1 MTIEQKTIELQSVSP
16 PLTRD
21 QIIAELGKWQA
32 EQSTQETEGVLAEK
46 ETPEVV
52 ENQEP
57 VEEEV
62 VENEEVI
69 EEEGNQEV
77 VAEEQDATVTTTPE
91 NASETE
97 DTESLSEDGSLESQE
112 PEEEESYEVIRKRF
126 FDTVQKQKN
135 ETSRRNAIDDA
146 VKDAYKDVNSD
157 VEIVKSDEEV
167 VDGDFTYKYV
177 SDVDDEGNLDLQV
190 FYKGKDDEEFI
201 NASERAK
208 NNPKNVAL
216 QNQVAAIQSQ
226 LGFLPAE
233 VKKQA
238 NAILNYTPPPTP
250 QDFDPNREGTQ
261 SFDDMLLYNYQEEDI
276 RNQMT
281 EADRLVYDSQK
292 KLEVAKNNFNEI
304 LESDPEIKAWYED
317 LKKKMG
323 DYDTQKAEIQ
333 KKIDALPMGETGK
346 LAELEQELENL
357 DEKFKDIN
365 ILKGES
371 MRVALDEELSA
382 MMPDIRAKA
391 YESTIIKPVEE
402 PSLLNIAGKVMR
414 ATAKNQPNTATGAIA
429 RGLIT
434 LTGDIADPV
443 DTDLL
448 QQQEFYEQAKKEY
461 AKKNKVDLN
470 TVTDADVRS
479 IVENKYIQFYTEQE
493 TNKLY
498 RNYSES
504 LIENIEKDFFA
515 KYVVSNIPGVG
526 KSLANLTPTFAK
538 MFGFKNIQDIFG
550 DTTQEKKEQLIK
562 AADNLDLNQKIV
574 IDKLAQQTVAAETF
588 KNLGRYNTTYLT
600 EEDAA
605 KAREEIRLSNLT
617 IRSNIDIIEKGFD
630 KMLERVDS
638 VQKSELFDQYY
649 AKNYGFVTELG
660 GRAAASGLDL
670 FVNGLAEYSERMGIN
685 VASLGATGIAL
696 EGLYNK
702 LTGEDLSK
710 KLTDKFTGSV
720 DSLVEYLNNEMA
732 PPTTLSDIGSGMDVA
747 RWAAGSLGQ
756 QLPIY
761 GAIYLSGGTYAP
773 ILIGAAVAGNK
784 FREMQKEID
793 LGTAD
798 YNWWQMY
805 GAANLTGVSAAATEY
820 VTQGMLNR
828 LKFSYQNIPGF
839 KVSFNETMK
848 GFLSSTGRWARDM
861 GEEIPSEM
869 LDELIGN
876 IGDKYILGKKDVNLF
891 DNLGETALSTLWT
904 AGVAIRAPLIGHQ
917 LLAPFRSKQSY
928 QTIGEGVA
936 RISELNEQLATNKN
950 LSVEA
955 VQKIKDEISAIS
967 VNNMK
972 ALKTDINRLDD
983 LTGDEKKILLNNKAK
998 EYEIIRSIQEIN
1010 NDNTIDQKTKETL
1023 INSKKQ
1029 ELQGI
1034 STNSTQIL
1042 APYIIAEN
1050 KAKNEP
1056 IIDEAIKNVEQV
1068 TKKVLGESINV
1079 IDDMNNLPE
1088 GIPKFVDAYVDPKTN
1103 QIYINK
1109 EWAASVGAV
1118 TAAEHEL
1125 LHKIQ
1130 KSLFDTNP
1138 AKALELV
1145 EDFKKTL
1152 GKRELRLIEERLDAN
1167 YRFKMDDEGN
1177 FILDENGNKQK
1188 KEEIEYAEEYFNI
1201 FSDLVGKKEI
1211 GFTDNLGENLLRFV
1225 NKLKELVYKPA
1236 GFKNLEYQSGRD
1248 AYNFIKDYN
1257 KSIKK
1262 GEVSERGEALIRK
1275 GTTTTRDRTSTSI
1288 TTRGQEFINLSK
1300 EGVYDNESL
1309 VEIVNS
1315 PSSNQTDRFAAME
1328 AIVETNWPVI
1338 SKGLK
1343 FNPTGSIPMDAV
1355 KTAVT
1360 EQMQGIFP
1368 GRNKELL
1375 ADFNAETAQVNTY
1388 LGSLMRQRQ
1397 AEILERAKQIG
1408 GTLQEGTS
1416 IDSEAA
1422 KQVVDTSKSRSK
1434 TKDSRV
1440 AKKPTETVKYSDTFI
1455 KKAGVKDKV
1464 ELEAKIT
1471 EETRKGFEDVEVE
1484 RFGQTKDVPR
1494 GVADIYGDML
1504 GLNPETI
1511 TDKTRT
1517 YQNYDEAGLN
1527 AAQRF
1532 LLTNAASDFSR
1543 LPKTKDET
1551 TTRGRGTFIPKNM
1564 KDALYTDGR
1573 LTGTLKDY
1581 MDLLR
1586 SKPTGKLYR
1595 DSKYAQLIRGLLNT
1609 HIRNRMFE
1617 TLVDTTPKRLR
1628 GGAKFSITQAQ
1639 RPGVY
1644 TAALGEQGV
1653 KVMRT
1658 SAEKFAKDNNI
1669 KVEFEGEELTVNN
1682 FKATNPKAVEY
1693 LKRNIENEMWKY
1705 IPLESLT
1712 RGTMIDYS
1720 SKGNAIFFNSEQ
1732 FDNILKNAEKNRKAW
1747 LDQGNTLSYNVKEV
1761 NVAKAAK
1768 SPSVVSNRYSTPAAQ
1783 RKVNDNYKGVE
1794 AILQGG
1800 ANAIKADPANYLSLL
1815 AIYGTQSVS
1824 TSHLVRNMAVD
1835 KGVSEEYIK
1844 AKRDK
1849 SGKTV
1854 KEHVDPS
1861 NDMSSLMYTA
1871 QLYDDVDFLM
1881 PVVEKVYFQLG
1892 ITETQ
1897 DNKLVDTDGKYG
1909 ESYNYKETQTQFF
1922 YDELKEY
1929 FKTGDVSKIPNA
1941 LVRYFNPQVNRN
1953 SSGDGIQ
1960 GLNSNNFYIMGKSVA
1975 EMFTR
1980 QLPKSDQNSN
1990 NIYVQNELTYQVMTG
2005 EITQAEAI
2013 KRLDAQISSGNA
2025 KIKPSIT
2032 NNNMQPNSLKF
2043 SDKAAGNSVLVTD
2056 ELNTLD
2062 KALAEGRKVDKP
2074 VKKIRV
2080 FDFDDTLA
2088 KSNSKVIVINPLSSI
2103 DSDMLDIVARR
2114 KFKKEFENLPS
2125 FKQNFN
2131 SLNEQQKLEV
2141 LKEVPG
2147 GTKEINATQFAEQAA
2162 TLEEQGA
2169 KFDFSQFE
2177 QVIDGEKGPLFD
2189 VAKKI
2194 ADTRGTE
2201 DLFILTARPQSA
2213 AGPIKAFMKAL
2224 GINIPLG
2231 NITGLSDGTA
2241 AAKGRWIA
2249 GKASEGYNDF
2259 YFADDA
2265 SKNVKAVK
2273 DVLDQIDVK
2282 SRVQQAKFSKTSTFD
2297 TIINQMIE
2305 DSSGIES
2312 FKQFSAAKAKTVGRD
2327 KGRFDWLTMASSAED
2342 FKGLLYSLL
2351 GNGKKGEAQYEFL
2364 KTNLI
2369 DPYNKAEDSITQAKI
2384 AAANDFMALKEQFP
2398 GLPKTLETETGVG
2411 KFTYQ
2416 HALRTYMWTQQGMSI
2431 PGLSKTDV
2439 GKLNKFI
2446 TDDAKLQAF
2455 ADQLM
2460 SIQKGK
2466 PYPKPGKDWLGGN
2479 LTTDIIG
2486 GINDVNRKEYQQ
2498 EFRENVDII
2507 FSPENLN
2514 KMEAAYGTRW
2524 RKALENTLTRMKAG
2538 TNRLGYNDQTSAVL
2552 DWVNNSVGAVMFL
2565 NTRSALLQT
2574 ISAVNFINWG
2584 DNNIIAAGKA
2594 FANQKQF
2601 WGDFM
2606 TLMNSDYL
2614 VQRRNGL
2621 KINVSESEI
2630 ADAVKDSKNKVNAAI
2645 SYLLS
2650 KGFVLT
2656 RYADSFAIASGGSTF
2671 YRNRINKYI
2680 KEGMSKELATEKAFQ
2695 DFRLIAEESQ
2705 QSSSPDKISMQQASA
2720 AGRVILNW
2728 ANTPMQYVRIQKRA
2742 IQDLIAGRGDAKVHM
2757 SRIAY
2762 YGVMQNLI
2770 FNAMQQALFAIGF
2783 GDDEDDEEKSAAK
2796 KKQDNKKIARVANG
2810 MIDSQLKG
2818 LGIAGA
2824 GMVAV
2829 KNTLMKIYEESG
2841 KKRPEYEKA
2850 AIEALSFS
2858 PAISSKYRKIVG
2870 GLKSFSWNMK
2880 EMKQKGFSLDNP
2892 AYLAG
2897 AQIITATTNIPIDR
2911 VIKKA
2916 NNIRGILSEQS
2927 QMWQKVI
2934 LFGGWSTWDVG
2945 LPYYGGWD
2953 KPVEPTP
2960 AELKRQEIDVM
2971 KRDTSTTE
2979 QTQMLLDLGL
2989 DKKQIK
2995 ALRYED
3001 ARVKKIIELQNKNK
3015 EK

>member
-1 MTIEQKTIELQSVSP
+1 MTLEEKTIELQKVVP
-16 PLTRD
+16 PLTTG
-21 QIIAELGKWQA
+21 QIIAELGRFQA
-32 EQSTQETEGVLAEK
+32 DELIKDSQAKMNLSNNASTTV
-46 ETPEVV
+46 
-52 ENQEP
+52 
-57 VEEEV
+57 
-62 VENEEVI
+62 NEEDISDEVEDNSDAEVEVSTS
-69 EEEGNQEV
+69 EEDEQLGNQEV
-77 VAEEQDATVTTTPE
+77 VAEEQDATVTTTPD

-97 DTESLSEDGSLESQE
+97 DTESTSDDGSSESQE
-112 PEEEESYEVIRKRF
+112 PEEEEESYEVIRKRF
-126 FDTVQKQKN
+126 FDTVQKAENKAN
-135 ETSRRNAIDDA
+135 RRVAINNA
-146 VKDAYKDVNSD
+146 VKDAYKDVNPD
-157 VEIVKSDEEV
+157 VDIVGSGEEV

-177 SDVDDEGNLDLQV
+177 SEVDDEGNLDLQV

-216 QNQVAAIQSQ
+216 QNQEAAIQSQ
-226 LGFLPAE
+226 LGFLPPE
-233 VKKQA
+233 VKEQA
-238 NAILNYTPPPTP
+238 NAILNYTPPPP
-250 QDFDPNREGTQ
+250 PHDFDPNREGTQ
-261 SFDDMLLYNYQEEDI
+261 SFDDMLLYNYQEKEI
-276 RNQMT
+276 RDQMT

-292 KLEVAKNNFNEI
+292 KLQVAKNNFNEI
-304 LESDPEIKAWYED
+304 LESDPESKAWLENKRKQ
-317 LKKKMG
+317 LG
-323 DYDTQKAEIQ
+323 DYEKQKAEIQ

-346 LAELEQELENL
+346 LAEFQQELEDL
-357 DEKFKDIN
+357 DEKFKSIN
-365 ILKGES
+365 IIKGES

-391 YESTIIKPVEE
+391 YESAIIKPVEE
-402 PSLLNIAGKVMR
+402 PSMFNIVGKVFR
-414 ATAKNQPNTATGAIA
+414 GAGQRKLS
-429 RGLIT
+429 RGQAAIST
-434 LTGDIADPV
+434 IMGDILDPV

-479 IVENKYIQFYTEQE
+479 IVEDKYLQFYTEQE
-493 TNKLY
+493 TNRLY
-498 RNYSES
+498 RNYSET
-504 LIENIEKDFFA
+504 LIEDLPLAMQPFA
-515 KYVVSNIPGVG
+515 R
-526 KSLANLTPTFAK
+526 A
-538 MFGFKNIQDIFG
+538 FGFKNISDIFG
-550 DTTQEKKEQLIK
+550 DTTQEKKEKLIK
-562 AADNLDLNQKIV
+562 AADNLDLKEKILV
-574 IDKLAQQTVAAETF
+574 DKLAQQTVAVETF

-660 GRAAASGLDL
+660 GRASAMGLDL
-670 FVNGLAEYSERMGIN
+670 FVNGLAEYSEKMGIN
-685 VASLGATGIAL
+685 VASLGATGVAM

-702 LTGEDLSK
+702 LNGGDLSK
-710 KLTDKFTGSV
+710 ELTDKFTGGV
-720 DSLVEYLNNEMA
+720 DSLIEYLNNEMA
-732 PPTTLSDIGSGMDVA
+732 PPTTLSDVESGMDVA

-848 GFLSSTGRWARDM
+848 GFLSSAGRWARDM

-917 LLAPFRSKQSY
+917 LLAPFRSKQSF

-936 RISELNEQLATNKN
+936 RISELNEQLATNKD

-983 LTGDEKKILLNNKAK
+983 LTADEKKILLNNKAK

-1010 NDNTIDQKTKETL
+1010 NDNTIDQKTKQTL
-1023 INSKKQ
+1023 ISSKNQ
-1029 ELQGI
+1029 ELQSI

-1056 IIDEAIKNVEQV
+1056 IIQQAIENVEQV

-1079 IDDMNNLPE
+1079 IEDMNNLPE

-1145 EDFKKTL
+1145 EDFKNTL
-1152 GKRELRLIEERLDAN
+1152 SPKELNLVQQRIDDN
-1167 YRFKMDDEGN
+1167 YRFEMNDDGS
-1177 FILDENGNKQK
+1177 FVLDDQGNK
-1188 KEEIEYAEEYFNI
+1188 IENDPASYAEEYFNV
-1201 FSDLVGKKEI
+1201 FSDLVGKNQI

-1225 NKLKELVYKPA
+1225 KKLKELVYKPA
-1236 GFKNLEYQSGRD
+1236 GFTNLEYQSGRD

-1262 GEVSERGEALIRK
+1262 GKVSERAEALITK
-1275 GTTTTRDRTSTSI
+1275 GALTTSDRTSPSI
-1288 TTRGQEFINLSK
+1288 TTARGQEFINLSK

-1422 KQVVDTSKSRSK
+1422 KQVVDTTTRKTPTRRSRTPK
-1434 TKDSRV
+1434 T
-1440 AKKPTETVKYSDTFI
+1440 PTETVKYSDTI
-1455 KKAGVKDKV
+1455 IEKAGVKDKG
-1464 ELEAKIT
+1464 ELETKIT
-1471 EETRKGFEDVEVE
+1471 EATTESFRDVEVD
-1484 RFGQTKDVPR
+1484 RFGQTKDVPPA
-1494 GVADIYGDML
+1494 VAKIYGDML

-1511 TDKTRT
+1511 SDKTRT

-1532 LLTNAASDFSR
+1532 LLANAASDYAR

-1564 KDALYTDGR
+1564 KDALYTDGK

-1581 MDLLR
+1581 MDLIR
-1586 SKPTGKLYR
+1586 SKPTGPLYR

-1617 TLVDTTPKRLR
+1617 TLVPTTPQRLR

-1658 SAEKFAKDNNI
+1658 AAEKFAKDNNI
-1669 KVEFEGEELTVNN
+1669 KVEFENPDGTFTELNVNN
-1682 FKATNPKAVEY
+1682 FNASNPKAVEY

-1768 SPSVVSNRYSTPAAQ
+1768 SPSVVSNRYSKPSAQ
-1783 RKVNDNYKGVE
+1783 KKVDDNYKGVE

-1861 NDMSSLMYTA
+1861 NDMSSLMYIA

-1881 PVVEKVYFQLG
+1881 PVIEKVYFQLG

-1929 FKTGDVSKIPNA
+1929 FKTGDVTKIPNA

-1990 NIYVQNELTYQVMTG
+1990 NIYVQNELTYKVMTG
-2005 EITQAEAI
+2005 EITQAEAV
-2013 KRLDAQISSGNA
+2013 KRLNAQISSGNA
-2025 KIKPSIT
+2025 KVKPSIT

-2088 KSNSKVIVINPLSSI
+2088 RSNSKVIVINPLSSI

-2194 ADTRGTE
+2194 ADTRGAE

-2224 GINIPLG
+2224 GIDIPLG
-2231 NITGLSDGTA
+2231 NITGLGDGTA

-2249 GKASEGYNDF
+2249 GKAAEGYNDF

-2282 SRVQQAKFSKTSTFD
+2282 SRVQQAKFSKTGTFN
-2297 TIINQMIE
+2297 TIVNDMIE

-2312 FKQFSAAKAKTVGRD
+2312 YKTFSAAKARTVGKN

-2342 FKGLLYSLL
+2342 FKGLLYRLL

-2369 DPYNKAEDSITQAKI
+2369 DPYNRAEDSITQAKI

-2398 GLPKTLETETGVG
+2398 GIPKTLETETGVG
-2411 KFTYQ
+2411 KFNYQ
-2416 HALRTYMWTQQGMSI
+2416 HALRVYMWTQQGMSI
-2431 PGLSKTDV
+2431 PGLSKADAR
-2439 GKLNKFI
+2439 KLNKFI
-2446 TDDAKLQAF
+2446 TDDAKLQSF
-2455 ADQLM
+2455 ADQLI

-2486 GINDVNRKEYQQ
+2486 GINKVNRKEYLQ
-2498 EFRENVDII
+2498 EWQENIDII

-2524 RKALENTLTRMKAG
+2524 RKALENTLKRMKAG

-2584 DNNIIAAGKA
+2584 DNNIIKAGAA

-2656 RYADSFAIASGGSTF
+2656 RYADSFAIASGGATF
-2671 YRNRINKYI
+2671 YRNRMNKYI
-2680 KEGMSKELATEKAFQ
+2680 KEGMDPKLAQEQAFQ
-2695 DFRLIAEESQ
+2695 DFRQIAEESQ

-2770 FNAMQQALFAIGF
+2770 FNAMQQALFAIAF

-2796 KKQDNKKIARVANG
+2796 KKQDDKKIGRVANG

-2824 GMVAV
+2824 AMVAV
-2829 KNTLMKIYEESG
+2829 KNTLKKIYEESQ
-2841 KKRPEYEKA
+2841 KERPEYEAA

-2897 AQIITATTNIPIDR
+2897 AQIITAVTNIPIDR

-2916 NNIRGILSEQS
+2916 NNIRGMLSEQS

-2960 AELKRQEIDVM
+2960 AELKRQEFDKM
-2971 KRDTSTTE
+2971 KKDTKTSD
-2979 QTQMLLDLGL
+2979 QIQMLLDLGL

>member
-1 MTIEQKTIELQSVSP
+1 M
-16 PLTRD
+16 
-21 QIIAELGKWQA
+21 
-32 EQSTQETEGVLAEK
+32 
-46 ETPEVV
+46 
-52 ENQEP
+52 
-57 VEEEV
+57 
-62 VENEEVI
+62 
-69 EEEGNQEV
+69 
-77 VAEEQDATVTTTPE
+77 
-91 NASETE
+91 
-97 DTESLSEDGSLESQE
+97 
-112 PEEEESYEVIRKRF
+112 
-126 FDTVQKQKN
+126 
-135 ETSRRNAIDDA
+135 
-146 VKDAYKDVNSD
+146 VNSG
-157 VEIVKSDEEV
+157 EEV
-167 VDGDFTYKYV
+167 VDGDFTYRYQ
-177 SDVDDEGNLDLQV
+177 SEVDEDGNLDLQV

-208 NNPKNVAL
+208 SNPKNVAL
-216 QNQVAAIQSQ
+216 QNQEAAIQSQ

-233 VKKQA
+233 VKEQA
-238 NAILNYTPPPTP
+238 NAILNYTPPPAP

-261 SFDDMLLYNYQEEDI
+261 SFDDMLIYNYQEQDI
-276 RNQMT
+276 VNQMS
-281 EADRLVYDSQK
+281 EADKLVYDSQK
-292 KLEVAKNNFNEI
+292 KLEAAKNNFNEI
-304 LESDPEIKAWYED
+304 LESDPKIKTWYED

-333 KKIDALPMGETGK
+333 KKIDALPIGETGK
-346 LAELEQELENL
+346 LAEFKQELENL
-357 DEKFKDIN
+357 DEKFKDVN

-382 MMPDIRAKA
+382 MMPDIKAKA
-391 YESTIIKPVEE
+391 YESTIIKPTEE
-402 PSLLNIAGKVMR
+402 PSMLNIAGKVMK

-479 IVENKYIQFYTEQE
+479 IVEDKYIQFYTEQE

-498 RNYSES
+498 RNYSEK
-504 LIENIEKDFFA
+504 LIEDIEKDFFA

-526 KSLANLTPTFAK
+526 KTLANYTPTFAK
-538 MFGFKNIQDIFG
+538 MFGFKNIEDLFG
-550 DTTQEKKEQLIK
+550 DTTQEKREQLIK
-562 AADNLDLNQKIV
+562 ASKKLDLNEKIV
-574 IDKLAQQTVAAETF
+574 IDKLAQQTIAAETF

-617 IRSNIDIIEKGFD
+617 IRSNIDVIEKGFD
-630 KMLERVDS
+630 KMLERVDD
-638 VQKSELFDQYY
+638 VQKAELFDQYY

-660 GRAAASGLDL
+660 GRATAMGLDL

-710 KLTDKFTGSV
+710 KLTDKFTGGV
-720 DSLVEYLNNEMA
+720 DSLIEYLNNEMA

-936 RISELNEQLATNKN
+936 RISELNEQLATNKD

-972 ALKTDINRLDD
+972 ALKTDISRLDD
-983 LTGDEKKILLNNKAK
+983 LNADEKKILLKNKAK

-1023 INSKKQ
+1023 ISSKNQ
-1029 ELQGI
+1029 ELQSI

-1068 TKKVLGESINV
+1068 TKKVLGEGINV

-1088 GIPKFVDAYVDPKTN
+1088 GVPKFVDAYVDPKTN

-1109 EWAASVGAV
+1109 EWAATVGAV

-1167 YRFKMDDEGN
+1167 YRFKMNDDGS

-1257 KSIKK
+1257 KSIKEGK
-1262 GEVSERGEALIRK
+1262 VSERAETLIRK
-1275 GTTTTRDRTSTSI
+1275 GTTTTSNRTTPSI
-1288 TTRGQEFINLSK
+1288 TTARGQEFIDLSRDGVITN
-1300 EGVYDNESL
+1300 EGL
-1309 VEIVNS
+1309 VETINS
-1315 PSSNQTDRFAAME
+1315 ESSNQTDRFAAME

-1368 GRNKELL
+1368 GRNKPLL
-1375 ADFNAETAQVNTY
+1375 ADFNADTAQLNTY

-1422 KQVVDTSKSRSK
+1422 KQVVDTSTSRSK

-1440 AKKPTETVKYSDTFI
+1440 AKKPTETVEFSDTI
-1455 KKAGVKDKV
+1455 IEKAGVKDKG
-1464 ELEAKIT
+1464 ELETKIT
-1471 EETRKGFEDVEVE
+1471 EATTESFKDIEVD
-1484 RFGQTKDVPR
+1484 RFGQTKDVPPA
-1494 GVADIYGDML
+1494 VAKIYGDML
-1504 GLNPETI
+1504 GLNPQTI
-1511 TDKTRT
+1511 TDKTRN
-1517 YQNYDEAGLN
+1517 YQKTDSEGLT
-1527 AAQRF
+1527 AAKQF
-1532 LLTNAASDFSR
+1532 LLKNATNDFAR
-1543 LPKTKDET
+1543 LPKTKD
-1551 TTRGRGTFIPKNM
+1551 GFGKGTFLPRNVM
-1564 KDALYTDGR
+1564 NALYTDGK

-1581 MDLLR
+1581 MDLIR
-1586 SKPTGKLYR
+1586 QKPTKPIYR
-1595 DSKYAQLIRGLLNT
+1595 DAVGQTIRGLLNT

-1628 GGAKFSITQAQ
+1628 GGAKFSITQANNQ
-1639 RPGVY
+1639 INETDLDLNARDKKKFLKVVERSVERGF
-1644 TAALGEQGV
+1644 TLEQAIE
-1653 KVMRT
+1653 M
-1658 SAEKFAKDNNI
+1658 EKAKIGKNRGFAYENVIIRKL
-1669 KVEFEGEELTVNN
+1669 KEL
-1682 FKATNPKAVEY
+1682 
-1693 LKRNIENEMWKY
+1693 NIEGFEVSDQAGGNKVG
-1705 IPLESLT
+1705 IPDFAAKIFDANFDVEVKLGKAQYSDIGLQSRNQE
-1712 RGTMIDYS
+1712 ID
-1720 SKGNAIFFNSEQ
+1720 FNSKVKKKNYTFTDRIQKELINPAKKAMKAYRKRAGELGA
-1732 FDNILKNAEKNRKAW
+1732 DLKLYDKTGKLPQTIYTQLQAEGLQNDVTQKAKFNQDIISEIYENKVPPTSYIQIKDKG
-1747 LDQGNTLSYNVKEV
+1747 LFFMGKKQGGPLGLPLQKFTADVDVSLRISRGGR
-1761 NVAKAAK
+1761 
-1768 SPSVVSNRYSTPAAQ
+1768 SVVN
-1783 RKVNDNYKGVE
+1783 GV
-1794 AILQGG
+1794 
-1800 ANAIKADPANYLSLL
+1800 
-1815 AIYGTQSVS
+1815 
-1824 TSHLVRNMAVD
+1824 
-1835 KGVSEEYIK
+1835 
-1844 AKRDK
+1844 
-1849 SGKTV
+1849 
-1854 KEHVDPS
+1854 
-1861 NDMSSLMYTA
+1861 
-1871 QLYDDVDFLM
+1871 
-1881 PVVEKVYFQLG
+1881 
-1892 ITETQ
+1892 
-1897 DNKLVDTDGKYG
+1897 
-1909 ESYNYKETQTQFF
+1909 
-1922 YDELKEY
+1922 
-1929 FKTGDVSKIPNA
+1929 
-1941 LVRYFNPQVNRN
+1941 
-1953 SSGDGIQ
+1953 
-1960 GLNSNNFYIMGKSVA
+1960 
-1975 EMFTR
+1975 EMFTVNLR
-1980 QLPKSDQNSN
+1980 ILPNKLTNVPKSDYSLDSRSSMTALMNTEQVQLLKGREQANAVIN
-1990 NIYVQNELTYQVMTG
+1990 NPTLPGSM
-2005 EITQAEAI
+2005 
-2013 KRLDAQISSGNA
+2013 
-2025 KIKPSIT
+2025 
-2032 NNNMQPNSLKF
+2032 KF
-2043 SDKAAGNSVLVTD
+2043 SKTQGGDVVTD
-2056 ELNTLD
+2056 FMDQAD
-2062 KALAEGRKVDKP
+2062 KALNNARKLDAP

-2088 KSNSKVIVINPLSSI
+2088 RSKSKVIVTMPVSTV

-2114 KFKKEFENLPS
+2114 LFKKEFKNIPS
-2125 FKQNFN
+2125 FQQNFKN
-2131 SLNEQQKLEV
+2131 LNADQQEQVIKDI
-2141 LKEVPG
+2141 PG
-2147 GTKEINATQFAEQAA
+2147 ITKEINATEFARDAEQ
-2162 TLEEQGA
+2162 LEAEGA
-2169 KFDFSQFE
+2169 SFDFSQFTK
-2177 QVIDGEKGPLFD
+2177 VIDGKKGPLFD

-2194 ADTRGTE
+2194 ADARGTD
-2201 DLFILTARPQSA
+2201 DLFILTARPAASA
-2213 AGPIKAFMKAL
+2213 NNIKIFLDGLKL
-2224 GINIPLG
+2224 NIPLN
-2231 NITGLSDGTA
+2231 NITGLGDGTP
-2241 AAKGRWIA
+2241 AAKARWII
-2249 GKASEGYNDF
+2249 GKAAEGYNDF

-2265 SKNVKAVK
+2265 IKNVKAVK
-2273 DVLDQIDVK
+2273 EALSQIDVK
-2282 SRVQQAKFSKTSTFD
+2282 SRVQQAKFSKTKTFD
-2297 TIINQMIE
+2297 TIVNQMIQ

-2327 KGRFDWLTMASSAED
+2327 KGRFDWLTLASSAED
-2342 FKGLLYSLL
+2342 FKGLLYSLI
-2351 GNGKKGEAQYEFL
+2351 GDGKKGESQYEFL

-2369 DPYNKAEDSITQAKI
+2369 DTYNKAEDSITQAKI

-2398 GLPKTLETETGVG
+2398 GLPRTLETETGVG

-2431 PGLSKTDV
+2431 PGLSKADAR
-2439 GKLNKFI
+2439 KLNKFI

-2614 VQRRNGL
+2614 TQRRNGL

-2630 ADAVKDSKNKVNAAI
+2630 ADAVKDSKNKVKAAI
-2645 SYLLS
+2645 AFLLS

-2656 RYADSFAIASGGSTF
+2656 RYADSFAIASGGATF
-2671 YRNRINKYI
+2671 YRNRMNKYV
-2680 KEGMSKELATEKAFQ
+2680 KEGMSQELAREKAFQ

-2728 ANTPMQYVRIQKRA
+2728 ANTPMQYVRIQKRS
-2742 IQDLIAGRGDAKVHM
+2742 IQDLIAGRGDAKTHI

-2762 YGVMQNLI
+2762 YGVVQNLI
-2770 FNAMQQALFAIGF
+2770 FNALQQALFAIGF
-2783 GDDEDDEEKSAAK
+2783 GDDDDDEEKSAAK
-2796 KKQDNKKIARVANG
+2796 KKQDDKKIARVANG

-2841 KKRPEYEKA
+2841 KQRPEYEKA

-2880 EMKQKGFSLDNP
+2880 EIKQKGFSLDNP

-2897 AQIITATTNIPIDR
+2897 AQIITAATNIPIDR

-2916 NNIRGILSEQS
+2916 NNIRGIMSEQS
-2927 QMWQKVI
+2927 QMWQKVSMA
-2934 LFGGWSTWDVG
+2934 LGWSSYDVG

-2960 AELKRQEIDVM
+2960 AELKRQKIDVM
-2971 KRDTSTTE
+2971 KKDTSTAD

-3015 EK
+3015 DAGSKK

>member
-16 PLTRD
+16 PLTTSE
-21 QIIAELGKWQA
+21 IIAELGKWQA
-32 EQSTQETEGVLAEK
+32 AQSLEEDNSPTNPGRSATFKEEK
-46 ETPEVV
+46 EEVIETPEV
-52 ENQEP
+52 N
-57 VEEEV
+57 
-62 VENEEVI
+62 NEEIVNE

-77 VAEEQDATVTTTPE
+77 VAEEQDATVTTTPD

-97 DTESLSEDGSLESQE
+97 DTESPSEDGSSESQE

-135 ETSRRNAIDDA
+135 ETGRRNAIDDA

-157 VEIVKSDEEV
+157 VEIVNSDEEV

-177 SDVDDEGNLDLQV
+177 SDVDEEGNLDLQV

-226 LGFLPAE
+226 LGFLPAD
-233 VKKQA
+233 VKEQA

-261 SFDDMLLYNYQEEDI
+261 SFDDMLIYNYQEQDI
-276 RNQMT
+276 LNQMS
-281 EADRLVYDSQK
+281 EADKLVYDSQK
-292 KLEVAKNNFNEI
+292 KLEAAKNNFNEI
-304 LESDPEIKAWYED
+304 LESDAESKAWLE
-317 LKKKMG
+317 KKRKELG
-323 DYDTQKAEIQ
+323 DYEAQKAEIQ

-346 LAELEQELENL
+346 LAKLQKELEDL
-357 DEKFKDIN
+357 DEKFKNIN
-365 ILKGES
+365 IIKGES

-391 YESTIIKPVEE
+391 YESTIIKPIEE

-414 ATAKNQPNTATGAIA
+414 ASAKNQPNTATGAIA
-429 RGLIT
+429 KGLVT
-434 LTGDIADPV
+434 LTGDILDPV
-443 DTDLL
+443 DTELL

-461 AKKNKVDLN
+461 AKKNKVDIN
-470 TVTDADVRS
+470 TVTDADVRN
-479 IVENKYIQFYTEQE
+479 IVEDKYIQFYTEQE

-498 RNYSES
+498 RNYSET
-504 LIENIEKDFFA
+504 LIEDLPLAMQPFA
-515 KYVVSNIPGVG
+515 R
-526 KSLANLTPTFAK
+526 A
-538 MFGFKNIQDIFG
+538 FGFKNVSDLFG
-550 DTTQEKKEQLIK
+550 DTTQEKKEKLIK
-562 AADNLDLNQKIV
+562 AADDLDLKEKILV
-574 IDKLAQQTVAAETF
+574 DKLAQQTVAAETF

-630 KMLERVDS
+630 EMVERVDS

-660 GRAAASGLDL
+660 GRFATMGLDL

-685 VASLGATGIAL
+685 VANYGATGITL

-710 KLTDKFTGSV
+710 KLTDKFTGGV

-732 PPTTLSDIGSGMDVA
+732 PPTTLSDIESGMDVA

-805 GAANLTGVSAAATEY
+805 GTANLTGISAAATEY

-917 LLAPFRSKQSY
+917 ILAPFRSKQSY

-936 RISELNEQLATNKN
+936 RISELNEQLATNKD

-955 VQKIKDEISAIS
+955 VQKIKDEISAIT

-983 LTGDEKKILLNNKAK
+983 LTADEKKILLNNKAK
-998 EYEIIRSIQEIN
+998 EYDIIRSIQEIN
-1010 NDNTIDQKTKETL
+1010 NDNTIDQKTKQTL
-1023 INSKKQ
+1023 ISSKNQ
-1029 ELQGI
+1029 ELQSI

-1056 IIDEAIKNVEQV
+1056 IIQQAIENVEQV

-1079 IDDMNNLPE
+1079 IEDMNNLPE
-1088 GIPKFVDAYVDPKTN
+1088 GIPKFADAYVDPKTN

-1145 EDFKKTL
+1145 EDFKNTL
-1152 GKRELRLIEERLDAN
+1152 SSKELNLVQQRIDAN
-1167 YRFKMDDEGN
+1167 YRYEMNDDGS
-1177 FILDENGNKQK
+1177 FVLDKDGNKQ
-1188 KEEIEYAEEYFNI
+1188 ENDPASYAEEYFNV
-1201 FSDLVGKKEI
+1201 FSDLVGKNQI

-1225 NKLKELVYKPA
+1225 KKLKELVHKPA
-1236 GFKNLEYQSGRD
+1236 GFTNLEYQSGRD

-1257 KSIKK
+1257 KSIKQGK
-1262 GEVSERGEALIRK
+1262 VSERAEALITK
-1275 GTTTTRDRTSTSI
+1275 GALTTSDRTTPSI
-1288 TTRGQEFINLSK
+1288 TTARGQEFINLSK

-1422 KQVVDTSKSRSK
+1422 KQVVDTTTSRSK
-1434 TKDSRV
+1434 TKDSKV
-1440 AKKPTETVKYSDTFI
+1440 AKKPSETVEFSDTI
-1455 KKAGVKDKV
+1455 IEKSGVKNKA
-1464 ELEAKIT
+1464 ELETNIT
-1471 EETRKGFEDVEVE
+1471 EATRQGFEDVEVE
-1484 RFGQTKDVPR
+1484 RFGQTRNIPSS
-1494 GVADIYGDML
+1494 VADIYANMF
-1504 GLNPETI
+1504 GLNPQTI
-1511 TDKTRT
+1511 TDKTRN
-1517 YQNYDEAGLN
+1517 YQKTDSEGLT
-1527 AAQRF
+1527 AAKQF
-1532 LLTNAASDFSR
+1532 LLKNATNDFSR
-1543 LPKTKDET
+1543 LPKTKD
-1551 TTRGRGTFIPKNM
+1551 GFGKGTFLPRNVM
-1564 KDALYTDGR
+1564 NALYTDGK

-1581 MDLLR
+1581 MDLIR
-1586 SKPTGKLYR
+1586 QKPTKPIYR
-1595 DSKYAQLIRGLLNT
+1595 DALGQTIRGLLNT

-1628 GGAKFSITQAQ
+1628 GGAKFSITQANNQ
-1639 RPGVY
+1639 INE
-1644 TAALGEQGV
+1644 TDLDL
-1653 KVMRT
+1653 
-1658 SAEKFAKDNNI
+1658 SAKD
-1669 KVEFEGEELTVNN
+1669 KKN
-1682 FKATNPKAVEY
+1682 F
-1693 LKRNIENEMWKY
+1693 LR
-1705 IPLESLT
+1705 
-1712 RGTMIDYS
+1712 
-1720 SKGNAIFFNSEQ
+1720 
-1732 FDNILKNAEKNRKAW
+1732 
-1747 LDQGNTLSYNVKEV
+1747 
-1761 NVAKAAK
+1761 
-1768 SPSVVSNRYSTPAAQ
+1768 
-1783 RKVNDNYKGVE
+1783 
-1794 AILQGG
+1794 
-1800 ANAIKADPANYLSLL
+1800 
-1815 AIYGTQSVS
+1815 
-1824 TSHLVRNMAVD
+1824 
-1835 KGVSEEYIK
+1835 
-1844 AKRDK
+1844 
-1849 SGKTV
+1849 
-1854 KEHVDPS
+1854 
-1861 NDMSSLMYTA
+1861 
-1871 QLYDDVDFLM
+1871 
-1881 PVVEKVYFQLG
+1881 VVE
-1892 ITETQ
+1892 
-1897 DNKLVDTDGKYG
+1897 
-1909 ESYNYKETQTQFF
+1909 
-1922 YDELKEY
+1922 
-1929 FKTGDVSKIPNA
+1929 
-1941 LVRYFNPQVNRN
+1941 R
-1953 SSGDGIQ
+1953 
-1960 GLNSNNFYIMGKSVA
+1960 SV
-1975 EMFTR
+1975 EKGFT
-1980 QLPKSDQNSN
+1980 L
-1990 NIYVQNELTYQVMTG
+1990 E
-2005 EITQAEAI
+2005 EAI
-2013 KRLDAQISSGNA
+2013 KMEAA
-2025 KIKPSIT
+2025 KIGKNRGFAYENVIIRKLKELNVEGFKISDQAGGNKVGIPDFAAKIFDANFDVEVKLEKAQYSNVGLRSRNQEIDFNSIAKKKNYTFLPDLQKKLINPAKKAMKAYRKRAGELGADLKLYDRTGKLPLEIYLQLGEGLKPGKNPKFPNGIVGEGLQKAVTQTAQFNQDIISEIYENKVPPTSYIQIKDKGLFFMGEKQGGPLGLPLQKFTADVNVSLRISRGARTVVNGVEMVAVDLRILPDKLT
-2032 NNNMQPNSLKF
+2032 NVPKSNYSLDSRSSMTALMNTEQVQLLKGREQANTAINNPTLPGSMKF
-2043 SDKAAGNSVLVTD
+2043 SKTQGGDVVTEFMD
-2056 ELNTLD
+2056 QAD
-2062 KALAEGRKVDKP
+2062 KALNNARKLDAP

-2088 KSNSKVIVINPLSSI
+2088 RSKSKVIVTMPVSTVDN
-2103 DSDMLDIVARR
+2103 DMLDIVARR
-2114 KFKKEFENLPS
+2114 LFKKEFENVPS
-2125 FKQNFN
+2125 FQQNFKN
-2131 SLNEQQKLEV
+2131 LNADQQERVIKDI
-2141 LKEVPG
+2141 PG
-2147 GTKEINATQFAEQAA
+2147 ITREINATEFARDAEQ
-2162 TLEEQGA
+2162 LEAEGA
-2169 KFDFSQFE
+2169 SFDFSQFTK
-2177 QVIDGEKGPLFD
+2177 VIDGEKGPLFD

-2194 ADTRGTE
+2194 ADARGTD
-2201 DLFILTARPQSA
+2201 DLFILTARPAASA
-2213 AGPIKAFMKAL
+2213 NNIKIFLDGLKL
-2224 GINIPLG
+2224 NIPLN
-2231 NITGLSDGTA
+2231 NITGLGDGTP
-2241 AAKGRWIA
+2241 AAKARWII
-2249 GKASEGYNDF
+2249 GKAAEGYNDF

-2265 SKNVKAVK
+2265 IKNVKAVK
-2273 DVLDQIDVK
+2273 EALSQIDVK
-2282 SRVQQAKFSKTSTFD
+2282 SRVQQAKFSKTGTFN
-2297 TIINQMIE
+2297 TIVNDMIE

-2312 FKQFSAAKAKTVGRD
+2312 YKTFSAAKARTVGEN

-2351 GNGKKGEAQYEFL
+2351 GNGKKGEAQYDFL

-2369 DPYNKAEDSITQAKI
+2369 DTYNKAEDSITQAKI

-2398 GLPKTLETETGVG
+2398 GLPTTLETETGVG
-2411 KFTYQ
+2411 KFNYQ

-2431 PGLSKTDV
+2431 PGLSKADTK
-2439 GKLNKFI
+2439 KLNKFI

-2584 DNNIIAAGKA
+2584 DNNIIAAGAA

-2656 RYADSFAIASGGSTF
+2656 RYADSFAIASGGATF
-2671 YRNRINKYI
+2671 YRNRMNKYI
-2680 KEGMSKELATEKAFQ
+2680 KEGMDPKLAQEKAFQ
-2695 DFRLIAEESQ
+2695 DFRQIAEESQ

-2762 YGVMQNLI
+2762 YGVIQNLI
-2770 FNAMQQALFAIGF
+2770 FNALQQALFAIGF
-2783 GDDEDDEEKSAAK
+2783 GDDDDDEEKSAAK
-2796 KKQDNKKIARVANG
+2796 KKQDDKKIARVANG

-2818 LGIAGA
+2818 LGIAGM

-2841 KKRPEYEKA
+2841 KERPEYEKA

-2880 EMKQKGFSLDNP
+2880 EIKQKGFSLDNP

-2897 AQIITATTNIPIDR
+2897 AQIITAATNIPIDR

-2971 KRDTSTTE
+2971 KRDTSTVE

-2989 DKKQIK
+2989 TKKQIK

-3001 ARVKKIIELQNKNK
+3001 ARVKKIIELQKK
-3015 EK
+3015 KKDE